1 MRSVGRQVVGFL
13 GGLGILG
20 CASAPGPEHD
30 PSGGP
35 TSLGPNSSWIGDA
48 QTSDWPFWP
57 QALRIHPLTRL
68 AVDAKSGR
76 SIIEVRLEFLDPE
89 GHTTKGVGQVRIDL
103 AAGGSGADSSP
114 PIATWNWDLRD
125 RSVNRRFY
133 DDVTRT
139 YLFRLTVDPSELGP
153 QPELRAYYLSA
164 AGARLQATH
173 ALRVE

>member
-1 MRSVGRQVVGFL
+1 MRSVARQVVGFL

-20 CASAPGPEHD
+20 CASAPGPDHD
-30 PSGGP
+30 PTDGATPAGMTSSG
-35 TSLGPNSSWIGDA
+35 LGDA

-139 YLFRLTVDPSELGP
+139 YLFRLKVESLELGP
-153 QPELRAYYLSA
+153 QPELRAYFLSA
-164 AGARLQATH
+164 SGPRLQATQT
-173 ALRVE
+173 LRVE

>member
-13 GGLGILG
+13 AGLGIIG
-20 CASAPGPEHD
+20 CASGPSPNHD
-30 PSGGP
+30 PSDGP
-35 TSLGPNSSWIGDA
+35 TPAGLNSSGLGDA

-57 QALRIHPLTRL
+57 EALRIHPLTRL
-68 AVDAKSGR
+68 AVDAKSGL
-76 SIIEVRLEFLDPE
+76 SIIEVRLEFLDPQ

-139 YLFRLTVDPSELGP
+139 YLFRLKVDSSELGP
-153 QPELRAYYLSA
+153 QPELQAYFLSA
-164 AGARLQATH
+164 TGQRLQATH
-173 ALRVE
+173 TLRVE

>member
-1 MRSVGRQVVGFL
+1 MPA
-13 GGLGILG
+13 GL
-20 CASAPGPEHD
+20 
-30 PSGGP
+30 
-35 TSLGPNSSWIGDA
+35 NSSSPGDA

-139 YLFRLTVDPSELGP
+139 YLFRLNVESLELGP
-153 QPELRAYYLSA
+153 QPELRAYFLSA
-164 AGARLQATH
+164 TGARLQAAHT
-173 ALRVE
+173 LRVE

>member
-1 MRSVGRQVVGFL
+1 MRLVGRQVVGFL

-20 CASAPGPEHD
+20 CASAPGPSHD
-30 PSGGP
+30 PSEGTTPAG
-35 TSLGPNSSWIGDA
+35 LNSSWLADA

-57 QALRIHPLTRL
+57 ERLRIHPLTRL
-68 AVDAKSGR
+68 AVDTGSGL

-103 AAGGSGADSSP
+103 AGGGSNDDSSP

-125 RSVNRRFY
+125 RSVNRTRY

-139 YLFRLTVDPSELGP
+139 YLLRLKVHSLELGP
-153 QPELRAYYLSA
+153 QPELRAYFLSA
-164 AGARLQATH
+164 TGQRLQATH
-173 ALRVE
+173 MLRMD

>member
-20 CASAPGPEHD
+20 CASAPGPNHD
-30 PSGGP
+30 PTDGATPAG
-35 TSLGPNSSWIGDA
+35 LNSSGLGDA
-48 QTSDWPFWP
+48 QTGDWPFWP

-68 AVDAKSGR
+68 AVDAKSGL

-114 PIATWNWDLRD
+114 PIATWNWDLRE

-139 YLFRLTVDPSELGP
+139 YLFRLKVESLELGP
-153 QPELRAYYLSA
+153 QPELRAYFLSA
-164 AGARLQATH
+164 AGPRLQATH
-173 ALRVE
+173 TLRVE